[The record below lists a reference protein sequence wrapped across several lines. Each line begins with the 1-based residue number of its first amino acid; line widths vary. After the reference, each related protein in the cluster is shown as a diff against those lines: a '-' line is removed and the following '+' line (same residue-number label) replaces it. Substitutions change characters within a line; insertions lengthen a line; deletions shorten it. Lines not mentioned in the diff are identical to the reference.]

1 MDERSVPDLLRM
13 AEKRRGNL
21 RVKERAR
28 HRPYLA
34 QKNLDVLPACVEKL
48 HRALVFEKRGD
59 HGKIIHR
66 EGVDDRDLVVGRHLK
81 QAELRVVGGLSEEL
95 GIDGE
100 HLGARD
106 AFDER
111 FEARL
116 VG

>member
-1 MDERSVPDLLRM
+1 M
-13 AEKRRGNL
+13 
-21 RVKERAR
+21 KE
-28 HRPYLA
+28 
-34 QKNLDVLPACVEKL
+34 L

-59 HGKIIHR
+59 YGKIVHR
-66 EGVDDRDLVVGRHLK
+66 ERVDDGDFVVSGHLQK
-81 QAELRVVGGLSEEL
+81 AELRVVGCLAEEL